1 MDIIFLHEYKLD
13 LVIGVYAWERHLPQT
28 IQLDLE
34 IGLPEAATQSGQLAD
49 TIDYGA
55 VVQAIEASVKQ
66 QHFELLETLAEH
78 IAQLIRG
85 DFKAPWVR
93 ITITKLGMLSQI
105 KHVGISIER
114 GTRGAV

>member
-28 IQLDLE
+28 VQLDLE
-34 IGLPEAATQSGQLAD
+34 IGLPESATRSTDLAG

-55 VVQAIEASVKQ
+55 VVQAIEASVTQ

-78 IAQLIRG
+78 IAQLIRE

-93 ITITKLGMLSQI
+93 VTLTKLGMMSKI
-105 KHVGISIER
+105 KHVGISIAR
-114 GTRGAV
+114 GTPA